1 MERSYGFLS
10 NFFQN
15 KHFLQRILDIY
26 IIKGLFKKEKL
37 PFSMPRILRLQIYQ
51 ISGKILPYIM
61 PIISR
66 LRKSP
71 DLWQN
76 ITLQYAHDFKAG
88 FVTKF
93 MAKYYPIVCPEF
105 QG

>member
-1 MERSYGFLS
+1 
-10 NFFQN
+10 
-15 KHFLQRILDIY
+15 
-26 IIKGLFKKEKL
+26 
-37 PFSMPRILRLQIYQ
+37 
-51 ISGKILPYIM
+51 M

-105 QG
+105 LGKKNHQIYGKILPCRLPMILRLDLLQNLWQVFTCVEYAHNIKAKNSPDLWQNITL